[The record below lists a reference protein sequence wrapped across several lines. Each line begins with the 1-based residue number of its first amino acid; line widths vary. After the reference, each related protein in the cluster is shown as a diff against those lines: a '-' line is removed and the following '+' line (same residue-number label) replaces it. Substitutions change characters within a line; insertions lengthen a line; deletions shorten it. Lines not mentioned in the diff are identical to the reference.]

1 LKSHGTHRTGDLVW
15 PGTGLDGCRKEKMPF
30 LHRGST
36 PSSPLC
42 GESQI
47 NQILLI
53 SIREKFYE
61 VKNAA
66 YTVFVSLALAYSWKW
81 IYEIGIKV
89 RKKNV

>member
-1 LKSHGTHRTGDLVW
+1 MVPIVQEVW
-15 PGTGLDGCRKEKMPF
+15 CGPGPVWTVVGKKKMPF

-53 SIREKFYE
+53 SIREKIYE
-61 VKNAA
+61 VKNAT
-66 YTVFVSLALAYSWKW
+66 YTVFVSLALVYS
-81 IYEIGIKV
+81 
-89 RKKNV
+89 